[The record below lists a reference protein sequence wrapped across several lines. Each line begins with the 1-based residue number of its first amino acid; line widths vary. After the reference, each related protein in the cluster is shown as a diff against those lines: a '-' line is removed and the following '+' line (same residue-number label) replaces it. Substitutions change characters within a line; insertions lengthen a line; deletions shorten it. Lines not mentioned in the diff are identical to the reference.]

1 MLKVGLTGGIASGK
15 TTVANLFK
23 DLGAEIIDSDEIC
36 YRLMAPDRPAYHE
49 IIAHFG
55 PSCLN
60 PDKTLNRDYLR
71 ERILYNSS
79 DKQILE
85 KILHPKVLS
94 YTKMRLK
101 QMQPKAIVIVDV
113 PLLFEVGWQKYF
125 DYTIV
130 VYTEKEICLN
140 RLTKSK
146 LSKQEAEQFFRLQI
160 PLKEKVK
167 KADFI
172 IDNSGNLENTK
183 KQVEELWK
191 KLIKLLYPNNSRYI

>member
-15 TTVANLFK
+15 TTVTKLFK
-23 DLGAEIIDSDEIC
+23 DLGAKIIDSDEIC
-36 YRLMAPDRPAYHE
+36 HRLMAPDRPAYHE
-49 IIAHFG
+49 IISYFG
-55 PSCLN
+55 LSCLN

-71 ERILYNSS
+71 ERILYNSP

-94 YTKMRLK
+94 HIKMRFK

-125 DYTIV
+125 DCSIV
-130 VYTEKEICLN
+130 VYAEKEICLN
-140 RLTKSK
+140 RLSKTK
-146 LSKQEAEQFFRLQI
+146 LSKQEAEQFFRLQM

-172 IDNSGNLENTK
+172 IDNSGELEDTK
-183 KQVEELWK
+183 KQVEEIWK
-191 KLIKLLYPNNSRYI
+191 KLIDLS